1 MTERTQPKI
10 PGDKRRS
17 DSSSGFT
24 LLEVMVAL
32 SIIAIV
38 LVYVFHMHTGTIS
51 MNRGARFDATAP
63 LLAQRKLSEIL
74 MRPSDEIA
82 SDTGG
87 FGEDF
92 PGYHWRL
99 DITDVSSEALADA
112 AERLKKIDLVVSL
125 NEKEFTYQLSTYRN
139 FWK

>member
-1 MTERTQPKI
+1 MKERTQPWV

-82 SDTGG
+82 SDSGG

-92 PGYHWRL
+92 PGYRWRL
-99 DITDVSSEALADA
+99 DITGVSSEVLADA
-112 AERLKKIDLVVSL
+112 AERFKKIDLVVSL